1 MNLNCL
7 STSTPLTSH
16 PLTLT
21 SHPHILTSSHPHTLT
36 SSHLTHSDRP
46 LEDHELVRDV
56 MAAWPNKNKP
66 KLVLRQFATKN
77 ILWSPNPPVRLIT
90 PHPLTS

>member
-1 MNLNCL
+1 MKLNCL
-7 STSTPLTSH
+7 STSTPLPSH
-16 PLTLT
+16 PLTPT
-21 SHPHILTSSHPHTLT
+21 SHPHILT

-56 MAAWPNKNKP
+56 MAAWPTKNKP

-77 ILWSPNPPVRLIT
+77 ILWSPNPPVRFNT